1 MWTPPIEDARR
12 VMASVR
18 HRYFPILDN
27 DGKYCGVVSRRNLL
41 NLHRKQIILVDHNE
55 KTQAVDGLDQA
66 EILEIIDHH
75 RIGTLET
82 TGPVYF
88 RNVPVGCTATI
99 VFQMYLENEVDIPK
113 QIAGL
118 LLSAIL
124 SDTLMFRSPT
134 STPQDE
140 QAAAALAKMAGED
153 IPAYA
158 QQMFEAGGDLT
169 GKTAE
174 EVFLSDFKVF
184 SRGDVKFGV
193 GQSSYMTERSRAA
206 AEALVGP
213 YLEEAAAHAGLPLVF
228 YMFTD
233 VQKEST
239 DLMYT
244 GHEAERILRAAFGV
258 EPQDGKAVLEGVVS
272 RKKQLIP
279 PLIAA
284 MQELGH

>member
-1 MWTPPIEDARR
+1 MDTPIEDARR

-113 QIAGL
+113 QIAGAAAVGHFVRHADVPFAHL
-118 LLSAIL
+118 
-124 SDTLMFRSPT
+124 
-134 STPQDE
+134 TPQDE
-140 QAAAALAKMAGED
+140 QAAAALAKMAGGGYPRLR
-153 IPAYA
+153 PA
-158 QQMFEAGGDLT
+158 D
-169 GKTAE
+169 
-174 EVFLSDFKVF
+174 V
-184 SRGDVKFGV
+184 RGRRRPDRQDRRGSVP
-193 GQSSYMTERSRAA
+193 
-206 AEALVGP
+206 L
-213 YLEEAAAHAGLPLVF
+213 GL
-228 YMFTD
+228 
-233 VQKEST
+233 
-239 DLMYT
+239 
-244 GHEAERILRAAFGV
+244 
-258 EPQDGKAVLEGVVS
+258 
-272 RKKQLIP
+272 
-279 PLIAA
+279 
-284 MQELGH
+284 